1 MKSAENTEQTIENND
16 ANTTED
22 YQWYWLASF
31 LQSQK
36 QTIYFL
42 IFNIIYTGSLIKTQT
57 L

>member
-36 QTIYFL
+36 QTIYF
-42 IFNIIYTGSLIKTQT
+42 
-57 L
+57 